1 MGSVLGSVVFHMFLV
16 CVFQCLVQETSGN
29 LVGMSCSGNV
39 CCLQKRVCFPRCGNT
54 CLQSS
59 APVQPL
65 LSRIFPT
72 VSKAADSMCIPPNM
86 MTNFDSPWTEGH
98 VHRMFLAM
106 VNSGWSIATTG
117 ACPGWTSSV
126 HFLMT
131 SNGCLTMAVVAA
143 SSWKSGNRYDV
154 VVGDSVRSC
163 RIALKF
169 LNKWLP
175 FCKMVAINV
184 RMVYIL
190 Q

>member
-1 MGSVLGSVVFHMFLV
+1 MGSVLGSVVFTCSWCASSNAWCKKQAV
-16 CVFQCLVQETSGN
+16 TWWACLVRVMCAAFRNESAFPD
-29 LVGMSCSGNV
+29 VG
-39 CCLQKRVCFPRCGNT
+39 T
-54 CLQSS
+54 H
-59 APVQPL
+59 AYTITPVHPL

-98 VHRMFLAM
+98 VHWMFLAM

-126 HFLMT
+126 NFLMT
-131 SNGCLTMAVVAA
+131 SNECLTMAIVVA

-163 RIALKF
+163 RIALQF